1 MSKYKYKAISSKGEV
16 IQGVHE
22 CRSREEVLNL
32 MISSGYSP
40 LSIEEAIGSKEIIL
54 GKRNKVNNKDIS
66 IFCRQ
71 LATMIEAGVSITNA
85 ISLLAE
91 QIPNKV
97 LREVLVKVDEDIRKG
112 EELSV
117 AMGKYSKEFPTLLI
131 SMIQVGEQS
140 GTLDSIMNRMATYY
154 EKQTKMNGKLKN
166 ALIYPGILATV
177 TVFVVLFILT
187 YIMPM
192 FMDMFESAGSDL
204 PTMTKIVLSL
214 GDGIRHYGILIGLII
229 VGIVVGFK
237 YYTKRVDSGI
247 YMYSKYKLKK
257 SLFKD
262 LNQKIVVSRFARGLS
277 TVLGA
282 GLSIASSIDVVSA
295 VLENK
300 YADVKLKTVKERM
313 LAGDTLSD
321 AIKESQLFPP
331 MLGSMI
337 KIGEEAGELDNILS
351 KTADFYD
358 EELERAIEAF
368 TTILDPIMLVIM
380 GVIVGFLIISILTPM
395 FEMYNV
401 M

>member
-22 CRSREEVLNL
+22 CKSREDVLNL
-32 MISSGYSP
+32 MMSNGYSP
-40 LSIEEAIGSKEIIL
+40 LSIEEALGSKEIIL

-71 LATMIEAGVSITNA
+71 LATMIEAGVSIINA

-91 QIPNKV
+91 QIPNKK
-97 LREVLVKVDEDIRKG
+97 LREVLGKVDEDIRKG

-117 AMGKYSKEFPTLLI
+117 AMGKYSNEFPTLLI

-177 TVFVVLFILT
+177 TVLVVVFILT

-192 FMDMFESAGSDL
+192 FMDMFESAGSEL
-204 PTMTKIVLSL
+204 PAMTRIVLSL
-214 GDGIRHYGILIGLII
+214 GDAIRHYGILIGLVII
-229 VGIVVGFK
+229 GLVVGFK

-247 YMYSKYKLKK
+247 YMYSKFKLKK

-321 AIKESQLFPP
+321 AIKESELFPP

-368 TTILDPIMLVIM
+368 TTILDPIMLIVM
-380 GVIVGFLIISILTPM
+380 GVVVGFLIISILTPM

>member
-32 MISSGYSP
+32 IVSSGYSP
-40 LSIEEAIGSKEIIL
+40 LSIEEAIGGKEIIL
-54 GKRNKVNNKDIS
+54 GKKNKVNNKDIS
-66 IFCRQ
+66 IFCKQ

-91 QIPNKV
+91 QIPNKK
-97 LREVLVKVDEDIRKG
+97 LGEVLVKVDEDIRKG

-117 AMGKYSKEFPTLLI
+117 AMGKYSNEFPTLLI

-177 TVFVVLFILT
+177 TVFVVIFILT

-204 PTMTKIVLSL
+204 PAMTKIVLSL
-214 GDGIRHYGILIGLII
+214 GDGIRHYGILIGLVI
-229 VGIVVGFK
+229 VGTVVGFK
-237 YYTKRVDSGI
+237 YYTKRVDAGI

-380 GVIVGFLIISILTPM
+380 GVVVGFLIISILTPM

>member
-32 MISSGYSP
+32 MVSSGYSP

-71 LATMIEAGVSITNA
+71 LATMIEAGVSITNS
-85 ISLLAE
+85 IGLLAE
-91 QIPNKV
+91 QIPNKK

-117 AMGKYSKEFPTLLI
+117 AMGKYSNEFPTLLI

-177 TVFVVLFILT
+177 TVFVVVFILT

-204 PTMTKIVLSL
+204 PAMTKIVLSL
-214 GDGIRHYGILIGLII
+214 GDGIRHYGILIGLVI

-237 YYTKRVDSGI
+237 YYTKRVDAGI
-247 YMYSKYKLKK
+247 YMYSKYKLKN

-351 KTADFYD
+351 K
-358 EELERAIEAF
+358 RARKSNRSLHHNPRPNNASDNGSSSRVPNN
-368 TTILDPIMLVIM
+368 LHPN
-380 GVIVGFLIISILTPM
+380 S
-395 FEMYNV
+395 NV
-401 M
+401 

>member
-16 IQGVHE
+16 IQGTHE
-22 CRSREEVLNL
+22 CKTREEVLNL
-32 MISSGYSP
+32 MVANGYSP
-40 LSIEEAIGSKEIIL
+40 LSIEEALGSKEIIL
-54 GKRNKVNNKDIS
+54 GKRNKVGDKDIS

-91 QIPNKV
+91 QIPNKK
-97 LREVLVKVDEDIRKG
+97 LREVLEKVDEDIRKG

-117 AMGKYSKEFPTLLI
+117 AMGKYSNEFPTLLI
-131 SMIQVGEQS
+131 SMIQVGEES

-177 TVFVVLFILT
+177 TVFVVVFILT

-192 FMDMFESAGSDL
+192 FMDMFESAGSQL
-204 PTMTKIVLSL
+204 PAMTRIVLSL
-214 GDGIRHYGILIGLII
+214 GDGIRHYGILIGLVI

-237 YYTKRVDSGI
+237 YHTTRVDSGI
-247 YMYSKYKLKK
+247 YMYSKFKLKK
-257 SLFKD
+257 SIFKD
-262 LNQKIVVSRFARGLS
+262 LNQKIVVSRFSRGLS

-282 GLSIASSIDVVSA
+282 GLSISSSIDVVSA

-300 YADVKLKTVKERM
+300 YADEKLKIVKERM
-313 LAGDTLSD
+313 LSGDTLSD
-321 AIKESQLFPP
+321 AIKESELFPP

-358 EELERAIEAF
+358 DELERAIEAF
-368 TTILDPIMLVIM
+368 TTILDPIMLIIM
-380 GVIVGFLIISILTPM
+380 GVVVGFLIISILTPM

>member
-32 MISSGYSP
+32 MVSSGYSP

-91 QIPNKV
+91 QIPNKK

-117 AMGKYSKEFPTLLI
+117 AMGKYSNEFPTLLI

-177 TVFVVLFILT
+177 TVFVVVFILT

-204 PTMTKIVLSL
+204 PAMTKLVLSL
-214 GDGIRHYGILIGLII
+214 GDGIRHYGILIGLVI
-229 VGIVVGFK
+229 VGIIVGFK
-237 YYTKRVDSGI
+237 YYTKRVDAGI
-247 YMYSKYKLKK
+247 YMYSKYKLKN

-380 GVIVGFLIISILTPM
+380 GVVVGFLIISILTPM

>member
-22 CRSREEVLNL
+22 CKSREDVLNL
-32 MISSGYSP
+32 MVSNGYSP
-40 LSIEEAIGSKEIIL
+40 LSIEEALGSKEIIL

-91 QIPNKV
+91 QIPNKK
-97 LREVLVKVDEDIRKG
+97 LREVLGKVDEDIRKG

-117 AMGKYSKEFPTLLI
+117 AMGKYSNEFPTLLI

-177 TVFVVLFILT
+177 TVFVVVFILT

-192 FMDMFESAGSDL
+192 FMDMFESAGSEL
-204 PTMTKIVLSL
+204 PAMTRIVLSM
-214 GDGIRHYGILIGLII
+214 GDAIRHYGILIGLII
-229 VGIVVGFK
+229 IGLVVGFK
-237 YYTKRVDSGI
+237 YYTKRVGSGI
-247 YMYSKYKLKK
+247 YMYSKFKLKK

-321 AIKESQLFPP
+321 AIKESELFPP

-368 TTILDPIMLVIM
+368 TTILDPIMLIIM
-380 GVIVGFLIISILTPM
+380 GVVVGFLIISILTPM

>member
-22 CRSREEVLNL
+22 CRNREEVLNL
-32 MISSGYSP
+32 MVSSGYSP

-54 GKRNKVNNKDIS
+54 GNRNKVNNKDIS

-71 LATMIEAGVSITNA
+71 LATMIEAGVSIINA
-85 ISLLAE
+85 IGLLAE
-91 QIPNKV
+91 QIPNKK

-117 AMGKYSKEFPTLLI
+117 AMGKYSNEFPDLLI

-177 TVFVVLFILT
+177 TVFVVVFILT

-204 PTMTKIVLSL
+204 PAMTKIVLSL

-229 VGIVVGFK
+229 VGTVVGFK
-237 YYTKRVDSGI
+237 YYTTRVDAGI

-380 GVIVGFLIISILTPM
+380 GVVVGFLIISILTPM

>member
-32 MISSGYSP
+32 MVSSGYSP

-54 GKRNKVNNKDIS
+54 GNRNKVNNKDIS

-85 ISLLAE
+85 IGLLAE
-91 QIPNKV
+91 QIPNKK

-117 AMGKYSKEFPTLLI
+117 AMGKYSNEFPDLLI

-177 TVFVVLFILT
+177 TVFVVVFILT

-204 PTMTKIVLSL
+204 PAMTKIVLSL

-229 VGIVVGFK
+229 VGTVVGFK
-237 YYTKRVDSGI
+237 YYTTRVDAGI

-300 YADVKLKTVKERM
+300 YAYAKLKTVKERM
-313 LAGDTLSD
+313 LVGDTLSD

-358 EELERAIEAF
+358 EELERTIEAF

-380 GVIVGFLIISILTPM
+380 GVAVGFLIISILTPM

>member
-32 MISSGYSP
+32 MVSSGYSP

-54 GKRNKVNNKDIS
+54 GKKSKVNNKDIS

-91 QIPNKV
+91 QIPNKK

-117 AMGKYSKEFPTLLI
+117 AMGKYSNEFPTLLI

-177 TVFVVLFILT
+177 TVFVVVFILT

-204 PTMTKIVLSL
+204 PAMTKIVLSL
-214 GDGIRHYGILIGLII
+214 GDGIRHYGVLIGLVI

-237 YYTKRVDSGI
+237 YYTKRVDAGI
-247 YMYSKYKLKK
+247 YMYSKYKLKN

-282 GLSIASSIDVVSA
+282 GLSIASYIDVVSA

-380 GVIVGFLIISILTPM
+380 GVVVGFLIISILTPM
-395 FEMYNV
+395 FEIYNV

>member
-32 MISSGYSP
+32 MVSSGYSP

-54 GKRNKVNNKDIS
+54 GKKNKVNNKDIS

-91 QIPNKV
+91 QIPNKK

-117 AMGKYSKEFPTLLI
+117 AMGKYSNEFPTLLI

-140 GTLDSIMNRMATYY
+140 GTLDSIMNRMVTYY

-177 TVFVVLFILT
+177 TVFVVVFILT

-204 PTMTKIVLSL
+204 PAMTKIVLSL
-214 GDGIRHYGILIGLII
+214 GDGIRHYGVLIGLVI

-237 YYTKRVDSGI
+237 YYTKRVDAGI
-247 YMYSKYKLKK
+247 YMYSKYKLKN

-380 GVIVGFLIISILTPM
+380 GVVVGFLIISILTPM

>member
-32 MISSGYSP
+32 MVSSGYSP
-40 LSIEEAIGSKEIIL
+40 LSIEESIGSKEIIL

-91 QIPNKV
+91 QIPNKK

-117 AMGKYSKEFPTLLI
+117 AMGKYSNEFPTLLI

-177 TVFVVLFILT
+177 TVFVVVFILT

-204 PTMTKIVLSL
+204 PAMTKIVLSL
-214 GDGIRHYGILIGLII
+214 GDGIRHYGILIGLVI

-237 YYTKRVDSGI
+237 YYTKRVDAGI
-247 YMYSKYKLKK
+247 YMYSKYKLKN

-380 GVIVGFLIISILTPM
+380 GVVVGFLIISILTPM

>member
-32 MISSGYSP
+32 MVSSGYSP

-54 GKRNKVNNKDIS
+54 GNRNKVNNKDIS

-85 ISLLAE
+85 IGLLAE
-91 QIPNKV
+91 QIPNKK

-117 AMGKYSKEFPTLLI
+117 AMGKYSNEFPDLLI

-177 TVFVVLFILT
+177 TVFVVVFILT

-204 PTMTKIVLSL
+204 PAMTKIVLSL

-229 VGIVVGFK
+229 VGTVVGFK
-237 YYTKRVDSGI
+237 YYTTRVDAGI

-300 YADVKLKTVKERM
+300 YAYAKLKTVKERM
-313 LAGDTLSD
+313 LVGDTLSD

-358 EELERAIEAF
+358 EELERTIEAF

-380 GVIVGFLIISILTPM
+380 GVVVGFLIISILTPM

>member
-32 MISSGYSP
+32 MVSSGYSP

-54 GKRNKVNNKDIS
+54 GKKNKVNNKDIS

-91 QIPNKV
+91 QIPNKK

-117 AMGKYSKEFPTLLI
+117 AMGKYSNEFPTLLI

-177 TVFVVLFILT
+177 TVFVVVFILT

-204 PTMTKIVLSL
+204 PAMTKIVLSL

-237 YYTKRVDSGI
+237 YYTTRVDDGI

-300 YADVKLKTVKERM
+300 YADVKLKTVRERM
-313 LAGDTLSD
+313 LTGDTLSD

-380 GVIVGFLIISILTPM
+380 GVVVGFLIISILTPM